1 MILPIMKMDKLS
13 QMRKGQINQG
23 QLLLWLRKNLILKIK
38 KLKMKF

>member
-1 MILPIMKMDKLS
+1 
-13 QMRKGQINQG
+13 MRKGQINQG